1 MALDTEKQEIISKS
15 DFFSDTE
22 VDKKNLE
29 NTTDIS
35 VAKVQDTDKSQSVEK
50 VSTQILDETLDYKTQ
65 QFNKKLEKIPKQK
78 DEQTV
83 KESRKTE
90 LERAKKGDFTGFVYL
105 SQNERSELNT
115 SQRIHYDKIAKLKEK
130 YDTESMAIDL
140 IQSNAPQINSFSEY
154 NQNTNKVLQILKNK
168 TEQQVPSK
176 VQSLSKELP
185 ETQQPQINSFSEYNQ
200 NTNKV
205 LQVLKNKTEQ
215 QVSSK
220 VQSLPRQSSQTTQPL
235 NNNYVSD
242 SFSENVNAFTKMS
255 DYRPQINTSQQKY
268 SVEDINVNP
277 TYQPLQQDNGMV
289 IPHRLKMSYVDELND
304 DYKTTPKWK
313 SKFG

>member
-130 YDTESMAIDL
+130 YDTESMAVDL
-140 IQSNAPQINSFSEY
+140 IQSNA
-154 NQNTNKVLQILKNK
+154 
-168 TEQQVPSK
+168 
-176 VQSLSKELP
+176 
-185 ETQQPQINSFSEYNQ
+185 PQINSFSEYNQ